1 MRRINEVLLDI
12 YRIAGAPITGKRPLC
27 PVLVNIIIVIIL
39 GLYNKARDASFFGP
53 GCHTYIVVEF
63 QLHIGWGIDCVKGET
78 DVSLLNEP
86 LCSVTTVIV
95 GLISS

>member
-39 GLYNKARDASFFGP
+39 GLYNKARDASF
-53 GCHTYIVVEF
+53 
-63 QLHIGWGIDCVKGET
+63 
-78 DVSLLNEP
+78 
-86 LCSVTTVIV
+86 
-95 GLISS
+95 

>member
-39 GLYNKARDASFFGP
+39 GLYNKARDASFFGL

-63 QLHIGWGIDCVKGET
+63 QLHIGWGIDCREGR
-78 DVSLLNEP
+78 N
-86 LCSVTTVIV
+86 
-95 GLISS
+95 GRFAAQ